1 MPAQTVEHI
10 EVARSSFQ
18 NQGKSNFLKEA
29 GLCSCLFFT
38 HECIVMTTQ
47 VAFLFPGQ
55 GSQAV
60 GMGADIFEASP
71 AARRIFESADEAL
84 GISLS
89 TICFQGP
96 DDVLRETINTQPA
109 IVTVSLALLVT
120 LQETLNEHTSSWSS
134 PLIPSYTAG
143 HSVGEYAAL
152 VASGVLQLQDAV
164 RLVRERGRLMHHEG
178 TVCPGGMAAVI
189 GMDAEVLQEVC
200 REATAQS
207 VATLGD
213 VSHPGMGQVS
223 IANFNAPG
231 QIVISGEQGAL
242 NLAMEKAKAR
252 GAKRIIPLAVS
263 GAFHSPVMQPAAEGL
278 ALAINSCEVHDATIP
293 VIGNIHAR
301 PLTEAHAIRE
311 ELTQQ
316 IAAPVQWIRTI
327 EYLVNAGVTTFL
339 EIGPGQA
346 LTGMVK
352 RIAKGVITL
361 NVSNI
366 TEIEKVVGTIREMGL
381 VVEV

>member
-1 MPAQTVEHI
+1 
-10 EVARSSFQ
+10 
-18 NQGKSNFLKEA
+18 
-29 GLCSCLFFT
+29 
-38 HECIVMTTQ
+38 MTTQ

-55 GSQAV
+55 GSQSV
-60 GMGADIFEASP
+60 GMGADVFEASP
-71 AARRIFESADEAL
+71 AARHVFESADEAL

-109 IVTVSLALLVT
+109 IVTVSLALLAA
-120 LQETLNEHTSSWSS
+120 LQEAFTEHTSSWSS
-134 PLIPSYTAG
+134 PLIPSYNAG

-152 VASGVLQLQDAV
+152 VASGALRLQDAV

-178 TVCPGGMAAVI
+178 TKCPGSMAAVI
-189 GMDAEVLQEVC
+189 GMDAKILQDVC
-200 REATAQS
+200 QEATAQS
-207 VATLGD
+207 VATHKE
-213 VSHPGMGQVS
+213 VSHPGLGQVA

-242 NLAMEKAKAR
+242 NLAMELAKAR
-252 GAKRIIPLAVS
+252 GAKRIIPLSVS
-263 GAFHSPVMQPAAEGL
+263 GAFHSPVMQPASEGL
-278 ALAINSCEVHDATIP
+278 AQAITSCEIHDATIP
-293 VIGNIHAR
+293 VIGNIHAT
-301 PLTEAHAIRE
+301 PLTDAHAIRA

-352 RIAKGVITL
+352 RIAKGVVTL
-361 NVSNI
+361 NVSSK
-366 TEIEKVVGTIREMGL
+366 TGIEEVVGTIREMGL
-381 VVEV
+381 VDEV

>member
-1 MPAQTVEHI
+1 
-10 EVARSSFQ
+10 
-18 NQGKSNFLKEA
+18 
-29 GLCSCLFFT
+29 
-38 HECIVMTTQ
+38 MTTQ

-60 GMGADIFEASP
+60 GMGADVFKASP
-71 AARRIFESADEAL
+71 AARRVFESADEAL
-84 GISLS
+84 GMSLS

-109 IVTVSLALLVT
+109 IVTVSLALLAA
-120 LQETLNEHTSSWSS
+120 LQEALNEHTSSWSS

-152 VASGVLQLQDAV
+152 VASSALRLQDAI

-189 GMDAEVLQEVC
+189 GIDAEILQEAC
-200 REATAQS
+200 QEATAQS

-213 VSHPGMGQVS
+213 SNHPGLGQVS
-223 IANFNAPG
+223 VANFNAPG

-242 NLAMEKAKAR
+242 NLAMELAKTR
-252 GAKRIIPLAVS
+252 GAKRIIPLTVS

-278 ALAINSCEVHDATIP
+278 ARAMNSCEVFDAPIP
-293 VIGNIHAR
+293 VIGNIHAT
-301 PLTEAHAIRE
+301 PLIEAYAIRE

-316 IAAPVQWIRTI
+316 IATPVQWIHTI
-327 EYLVNAGVTTFL
+327 EYLVDAGVTTFL

-366 TEIEKVVGTIREMGL
+366 VDIEKVVSIIREMGL